1 MQRIVENEP
10 FTLQIK
16 GEELAKVLMY
26 YGYIPD
32 VSSNEYKIV
41 CPFHNDMNPSMSV
54 NLETGRFFCFG
65 CGAYGNAFDFVQMVN
80 KGLNSLQCMFKLFEI
95 LKSDKVCKIDFS
107 HRRKTIKNQQEA
119 YDMAWDYYYG
129 LSKIDW
135 NTSDI
140 DEVIHCKDYMLNRG
154 FNPDTLNKCLA
165 KVTYN
170 NPYPIIFPM
179 LDNGTFKGWVC
190 RTTSKEVE
198 AKRKYLYNTGFSR
211 ATTLVGDYNNQDYV
225 FVVEGYMDR
234 LKFIQYGVTNVVAI
248 LGWKMSKN
256 QEDKLKE
263 AGVKVIISALD
274 NDECGIKGTKYLR
287 TIFPNVV
294 RFKFLKNIKDPG
306 QIDSQEMFDKM
317 YNKTMSDVSKYS
329 LRKGE

>member
-119 YDMAWDYYYG
+119 YDMAWD
-129 LSKIDW
+129 
-135 NTSDI
+135 
-140 DEVIHCKDYMLNRG
+140 
-154 FNPDTLNKCLA
+154 
-165 KVTYN
+165 
-170 NPYPIIFPM
+170 
-179 LDNGTFKGWVC
+179 
-190 RTTSKEVE
+190 
-198 AKRKYLYNTGFSR
+198 
-211 ATTLVGDYNNQDYV
+211 
-225 FVVEGYMDR
+225 
-234 LKFIQYGVTNVVAI
+234 
-248 LGWKMSKN
+248 
-256 QEDKLKE
+256 
-263 AGVKVIISALD
+263 
-274 NDECGIKGTKYLR
+274 
-287 TIFPNVV
+287 
-294 RFKFLKNIKDPG
+294 
-306 QIDSQEMFDKM
+306 
-317 YNKTMSDVSKYS
+317 
-329 LRKGE
+329 

>member
-1 MQRIVENEP
+1 MEDKEN
-10 FTLQIK
+10 
-16 GEELAKVLMY
+16 VLC
-26 YGYIPD
+26 I
-32 VSSNEYKIV
+32 
-41 CPFHNDMNPSMSV
+41 
-54 NLETGRFFCFG
+54 
-65 CGAYGNAFDFVQMVN
+65 
-80 KGLNSLQCMFKLFEI
+80 
-95 LKSDKVCKIDFS
+95 
-107 HRRKTIKNQQEA
+107 
-119 YDMAWDYYYG
+119 
-129 LSKIDW
+129 
-135 NTSDI
+135 
-140 DEVIHCKDYMLNRG
+140 
-154 FNPDTLNKCLA
+154 
-165 KVTYN
+165 
-170 NPYPIIFPM
+170 
-179 LDNGTFKGWVC
+179 FKGWVC